1 MATFMKQRRSSVIA
15 SHKRRCA
22 GLRISQWH
30 KLRWSRAVASWCG
43 VTWAGTTSE
52 LSPARLLSG
61 PSPYP
66 FIQPAPA

>member
-1 MATFMKQRRSSVIA
+1 MATSVKQGRSSVIA
-15 SHKRRCA
+15 SYQRRCA

-30 KLRWSRAVASWCG
+30 KLRWSRAGASWRG

-52 LSPARLLSG
+52 LSPARFFSG